1 MKKIS
6 SRAIVTT
13 LLSVLVVVGLG
24 AFVIQ
29 YFFHASF
36 SYWRIRNPLHAI
48 VLIKQRLTMIYKV
61 EM

>member
-29 YFFHASF
+29 YFFHA
-36 SYWRIRNPLHAI
+36 R
-48 VLIKQRLTMIYKV
+48 
-61 EM
+61 